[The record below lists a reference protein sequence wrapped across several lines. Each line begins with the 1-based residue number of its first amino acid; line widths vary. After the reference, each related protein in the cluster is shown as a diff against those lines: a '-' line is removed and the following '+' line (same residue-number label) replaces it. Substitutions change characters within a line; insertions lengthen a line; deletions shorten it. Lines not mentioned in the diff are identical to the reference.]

1 MTLQNFAEYG
11 TRAIQ
16 ESIEAADQGDLMPHD
31 QVMDEMDD
39 LIDDLARI
47 STI

>member
-1 MTLQNFAEYG
+1 MTFQIFAEYW

-31 QVMDEMDD
+31 QVMDEMDN
-39 LIDDLARI
+39 LIDDLARNR
-47 STI
+47 TN